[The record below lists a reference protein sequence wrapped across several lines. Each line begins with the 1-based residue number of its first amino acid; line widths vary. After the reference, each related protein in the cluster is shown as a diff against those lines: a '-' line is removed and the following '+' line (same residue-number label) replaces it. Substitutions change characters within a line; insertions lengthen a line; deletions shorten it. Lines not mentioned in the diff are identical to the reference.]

1 VAKPAPLAEIQPA
14 ARTAPA
20 PTPASASATRPATV
34 PIAPPPS
41 QAGLNACCSTGGT
54 AIPNGKPY
62 DSTFFQNYGTNPFV
76 DTLDDHL
83 STFGMDV
90 DTAAYGIARRF
101 LTDGHLPEPDSVR
114 VEEFVNSFD
123 YHYPAPESERD
134 FAIYLE
140 GGPSPYNPRNELLQ
154 VGIQARQVAS
164 EQRSAAA
171 LTFVIDTSGSMNIES
186 RLATVKRALRLLVD
200 QMREDDSIGIVTFG
214 TDARVV
220 LQPTAG
226 SDKQRILRTID
237 GLKTDGSTSID
248 AGLREGFKIAEQA
261 FKPGQINMLLLCT
274 DGVANNGVSDADGLL
289 AKYRPFLQKGIQLS
303 AFGFGMGN
311 YNDVM
316 LEKLGDKGNGSYAYV
331 DTLDSARRVFV
342 QNLTGTLQTIA
353 RDAKIQVDFN
363 PDVVS
368 RYRLLGYENR
378 DVADKDFRNDRVD
391 GGEVGA
397 GQSVTAL
404 YEITRK
410 PGAQGGLGSVN
421 NRYQSANRARA
432 LEQARD
438 ISADSISAAA
448 SPRFV
453 LASTSAQFAEVLAHN
468 YWARG
473 LNLRDLASAANTRF
487 ADSSDTAVR
496 ELVTLLQKAAAL
508 SPPR

>member
-1 VAKPAPLAEIQPA
+1 V
-14 ARTAPA
+14 
-20 PTPASASATRPATV
+20 
-34 PIAPPPS
+34 
-41 QAGLNACCSTGGT
+41 ACCSTGGT
-54 AIPNGKPY
+54 AVPNGKPY
-62 DSTFFQNYGTNPFV
+62 DSTFFQNHGTNPFV

-90 DTAAYGIARRF
+90 DTAAYGIARRY

-114 VEEFVNSFD
+114 VEEYVNAFD
-123 YHYPAPESERD
+123 YHYPTPDAERD

-140 GGPSPYNPRNELLQ
+140 GGPSPYNARNDLLQ
-154 VGIQARQVAS
+154 VGIQARSVAS
-164 EQRSAAA
+164 EERSTAA

-186 RLATVKRALRLLVD
+186 RLATVKRALRLLVE
-200 QMREDDSIGIVTFG
+200 QMRADDSIGIVTFG
-214 TDARVV
+214 SDARVV
-220 LQPTAG
+220 LPPTTG
-226 SDKQRILRTID
+226 SNRQRILSTID
-237 GLKTDGSTSID
+237 GLETDGSTSID
-248 AGLREGFKIAEQA
+248 AGLREGFKIADQA

-316 LEKLGDKGNGSYAYV
+316 LEKLGDKGNGSYAYI
-331 DTLDSARRVFV
+331 DSLDAARRVFV
-342 QNLTGTLQTIA
+342 QNLTGTLQTVA

-368 RYRLLGYENR
+368 RYRLLGYEDR

-410 PGAQGGLGSVN
+410 PGARGTAASAHI
-421 NRYQSANRARA
+421 RYQTPDRART
-432 LEQARD
+432 LEQSRHIATE
-438 ISADSISAAA
+438 SIGAEGRTV
-448 SPRFV
+448 SPAFV
-453 LASTSAQFAEVLAHN
+453 LASTTCQFAELLAHN
-468 YWARG
+468 YWARTIT
-473 LNLRDLASAANTRF
+473 LRDVATTANTRF
-487 ADSSDTAVR
+487 ADSTDPAIR
-496 ELVTLLQKAAAL
+496 ELATLLQKAAAL
-508 SPPR
+508 SPAPSTGEQP